1 MWYKNGNNVGVRRKF
16 GGREQCFSF
25 GGKRCG
31 LTKDALWDFAY
42 VVLQKLDDGET
53 EDAVKAWVSAA
64 VRRDG

>member
-25 GGKRCG
+25 GGKRCC

-53 EDAVKAWVSAA
+53 EDAVKAWVDAA